1 MYIIAG
7 LGNPGKEYEKTRHN
21 AGFAVIDEL
30 ASKHNIDIDNL
41 KFKGMLGKGVING
54 EKVVLVKP
62 LTYMN
67 NSGECIRAVMDYY
80 KADIEDFIVVFD
92 DISLDVGKLRIRPKG
107 SAGGHNGIKSIIAH
121 LGSDGFKRVKFG
133 VGNKP
138 SGWDLADWVL
148 GRFNKEDEKTL
159 EETKKKACEAI
170 ETIMADGTEAAMNKF
185 N

>member
-30 ASKHNIDIDNL
+30 ASKHNIDIDNS

>member
-30 ASKHNIDIDNL
+30 ASKHNIDIDNS

-170 ETIMADGTEAAMNKF
+170 EAIMADGTEAAMNKF